1 MKHEKIKMTRS
12 KSFQTKMTN
21 LWTVKMAGVT
31 EDFVKSCS
39 LPSIIKKKNFWG
51 IEKDILSTVML
62 ELFEPIGYSY
72 YQQFK
77 QSSELNIPLKMEI
90 IQVDPK
96 GVIQIKYKLEGCVIK
111 RIDQSRLEYSH
122 DQPLVT
128 KIEFQ
133 PKTIEI
139 IN

>member
-1 MKHEKIKMTRS
+1 MKKEKIKMTRS
-12 KSFQTKMTN
+12 KSFQVKMTN

-51 IEKDILSTVML
+51 VEKDVLGNVTL

-77 QSSELNIPLKMEI
+77 QSSEMNIPWMMEL

-96 GVIQIKYKLEGCVIK
+96 GVIQIKYKLEGCTIK
-111 RIDQSRLEYSH
+111 RIDQSRLEYNN

-128 KIEFQ
+128 KILFQ